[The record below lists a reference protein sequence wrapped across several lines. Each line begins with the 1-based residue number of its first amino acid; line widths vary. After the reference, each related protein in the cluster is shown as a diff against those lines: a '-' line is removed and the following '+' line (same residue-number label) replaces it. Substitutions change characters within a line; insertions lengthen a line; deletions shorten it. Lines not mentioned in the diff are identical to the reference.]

1 MGGLLQSVR
10 FLVQCRGLFS
20 GINGVNPAEH
30 FWPFIAFGAMLI
42 AAIGFSIIAVTLPS
56 ILGPRKTHN
65 AIKDSAYECG
75 LPAESGS
82 SARFSVKFYVVAMLF
97 ILFDIEV
104 VFLIAWGVLYRKLV
118 QPEAGGGLGWTAL
131 VIAVIFLLIL
141 EVGHIYAWRSGALDW
156 ASWRSRPQ
164 KGPRA

>member
-1 MGGLLQSVR
+1 
-10 FLVQCRGLFS
+10 
-20 GINGVNPAEH
+20 
-30 FWPFIAFGAMLI
+30 MLI

-75 LPAESGS
+75 LPAEPV
-82 SARFSVKFYVVAMLF
+82 APPRFSVKFYVVAMLF

-104 VFLIAWGVLYRKLV
+104 VFLVAWGTLYRRLIK
-118 QPEAGGGLGWTAL
+118 PETAGGIGWAAL
-131 VIAVIFLLIL
+131 VLAVIFLAIL

-164 KGPRA
+164 KEPRT

>member
-1 MGGLLQSVR
+1 MHAADQVW
-10 FLVQCRGLFS
+10 
-20 GINGVNPAEH
+20 A
-30 FWPFIAFGAMLI
+30 FIAFGAMVV

-75 LPAESGS
+75 LPPASGS
-82 SARFSVKFYVVAMLF
+82 SARFSVKFYVIAMLF

-104 VFLIAWGVLYRKLV
+104 VFLVAWGVLYRKLV
-118 QPEAGGGLGWTAL
+118 RPEATGGLGWTTL

-164 KGPRA
+164 KEPHP